1 MPRID
6 RAVACAWLWL
16 GLLAATGCA
25 PVDRRHPA
33 SSAHG
38 SAIASAQDDGVRLA
52 LLQEAKRL
60 IERGQPTAALDGPLQ
75 RILATFEA
83 RPTARQRVY
92 CARSSAES
100 RLYVTDPAH
109 GGDVLVLSWTWAQ
122 AYQLQGYALVELGRR
137 DEALRALQKAESLS
151 PWNAAYL
158 IELGH
163 LHKIQ
168 GQFASALDL
177 FTRAETAARIA
188 APDEVRTLELTQA
201 LRGQGQVLIEMWRLE
216 EAAARYHASLAIDPK
231 DEKASGELHYVQ
243 ALQQRIGAAFRR

>member
-6 RAVACAWLWL
+6 RAVACAWLSL
-16 GLLAATGCA
+16 GLLAGTGCA
-25 PVDRRHPA
+25 SVDRMHSVP
-33 SSAHG
+33 SAQG
-38 SAIASAQDDGVRLA
+38 SAIASAQDNEARLA

-60 IERGQPTAALDGPLQ
+60 IERGQPAAALDGPLQ

-83 RPTARQRVY
+83 RPATRQRVY

-122 AYQLQGYALVELGRR
+122 AYQLRGYALVELGRR
-137 DEALRALQKAESLS
+137 DEAMLALQKAESLS

-163 LHKIQ
+163 LHKVQ
-168 GQFASALDL
+168 GHFASALDL
-177 FTRAETAARIA
+177 FTRAESAARIA
-188 APDEVRTLELTQA
+188 APDEVRILELTQA
-201 LRGQGQVLIEMWRLE
+201 LRGQGQSLIEMWRLE
-216 EAAARYHASLAIDPK
+216 EAAARYRASLAIDPK
-231 DEKASGELHYVQ
+231 DDKASGELHYVQ
-243 ALQQRIGAAFRR
+243 VLQQRIGSAFRR